1 MSLSTTP
8 SNFKIIIQLHV
19 LMLVNGKWY
28 GYTENEMHALREN
41 LGVALHLMPHM
52 AIQLYQKC
60 ICQERFNIVFWGI
73 QFLLYM
79 YKVSS

>member
-8 SNFKIIIQLHV
+8 SNFKIIIQLI
-19 LMLVNGKWY
+19 MLVNGNWY
-28 GYTENEMHALREN
+28 GYAENEMHALREN

-60 ICQERFNIVFWGI
+60 I
-73 QFLLYM
+73 Y
-79 YKVSS
+79 